1 MSTARRRHFGSVR
14 RLPSGRWQATYWH
27 LGRRHLGTVTFKTK
41 GDALAWLSSVET
53 DIRRGAWTDPS
64 QGTTVGEWLDYW
76 LKSVVEGRVGSDNT
90 VANYAT
96 IVRVHLKP
104 GLGDVRL
111 AGLTPE
117 QVDDFLASKAKAGR
131 SKSYV
136 ARMRNV
142 LADALSHAE
151 RRRLVTWNAAKHS
164 VMPKCKPAPERR
176 SFTAEEARAI
186 LRAAKPERLH
196 ALVVAGMTIGLRP
209 GELTGLLWADVD
221 IHGDPATLAVTGSMK
236 RRPDSSLYR
245 GPVKRSTASQR
256 VVAIPPAL
264 GTALRAHRKRQSVE
278 RLAAGKRWQ
287 EHGLV
292 FCSEVGTPLDPA
304 NVRKIF
310 TRVAM
315 NAGIEPTGAVPYLLR
330 HSAVSLLLDV
340 GAPIEEVADL
350 LGDDPQ
356 TLYRHYR
363 HRIRPVVTVSADR
376 IEAALGTRARTN
388 TSRTNRARR
397 SISGLPPIPPKG

>member
-1 MSTARRRHFGSVR
+1 MSTFRRRHFGSVR

-27 LGRRHLGTVTFKTK
+27 LGQRHPGLVTFKTK

-64 QGTTVGEWLDYW
+64 KGTTVGEWLDYW
-76 LKSVVEGRVGSDNT
+76 LTSVVEGRVGSDNT
-90 VANYAT
+90 LANYAT

-104 GLGDVRL
+104 SLGDVGL
-111 AGLTPE
+111 ARLTPE
-117 QVDDFLASKAKAGR
+117 QVDDFLASKARAGR

-176 SFTAEEARAI
+176 SFTAGEARAI
-186 LRAAKPERLH
+186 LKAAKPERLH
-196 ALVVAGMTIGLRP
+196 ALVVAGMTVGLRP
-209 GELTGLLWADVD
+209 GELTGLLWADID
-221 IHGDPATLAVTGSMK
+221 MDGDPATLAVTGSMK

-245 GPVKRSTASQR
+245 GPVKRSTAGQR
-256 VVAIPPAL
+256 VLAIPPAL
-264 GTALRAHRKRQSVE
+264 CTALREHRKRQAAE
-278 RLAAGKRWQ
+278 RLIAGKRWQ
-287 EHGLV
+287 DHGLV
-292 FCSEVGTPLDPA
+292 FCSEVGTPLDPS
-304 NVRKIF
+304 NVRKVF
-310 TRVAM
+310 TRVAS
-315 NAGIEPTGAVPYLLR
+315 NAGIEPTGVVPYLLR
-330 HSAVSLLLDV
+330 HSAVSLLLDA

-363 HRIRPVVTVSADR
+363 HRIRPVVTVAADR
-376 IEAALGTRARTN
+376 IEAALAAKARPN
-388 TSRTNRARR
+388 ASRTNRARR
-397 SISGLPPIPPKG
+397 SISDLPPTPSKR

>member
-1 MSTARRRHFGSVR
+1 MSTARRRHFGSGP

-76 LKSVVEGRVGSDNT
+76 LESVVEGRVGSDNT

-142 LADALSHAE
+142 LADALFARGATPARRVERGQAFGHAE
-151 RRRLVTWNAAKHS
+151 VQASAGASFVHS
-164 VMPKCKPAPERR
+164 
-176 SFTAEEARAI
+176 
-186 LRAAKPERLH
+186 
-196 ALVVAGMTIGLRP
+196 GG
-209 GELTGLLWADVD
+209 GEG
-221 IHGDPATLAVTGSMK
+221 
-236 RRPDSSLYR
+236 
-245 GPVKRSTASQR
+245 
-256 VVAIPPAL
+256 
-264 GTALRAHRKRQSVE
+264 
-278 RLAAGKRWQ
+278 
-287 EHGLV
+287 
-292 FCSEVGTPLDPA
+292 
-304 NVRKIF
+304 
-310 TRVAM
+310 
-315 NAGIEPTGAVPYLLR
+315 
-330 HSAVSLLLDV
+330 
-340 GAPIEEVADL
+340 
-350 LGDDPQ
+350 
-356 TLYRHYR
+356 
-363 HRIRPVVTVSADR
+363 
-376 IEAALGTRARTN
+376 
-388 TSRTNRARR
+388 
-397 SISGLPPIPPKG
+397 